1 MKAFCLTSLFSVA
14 RSVTGSALAVALLS
28 SCTFSESKV
37 GSSMSL
43 ERLSSAPLSYQTVNE
58 VVFRA
63 SCTECHGGSGG
74 VNLETYAGVVRHLER
89 SYIRAV
95 TLKTMPGAPRAPLT
109 DCQAKLLELWKN
121 SGAPETSSRP
131 VGRIAECQGGAPP
144 EPPPPP
150 APPVLEPRIDYAT
163 VRARVFAPNCIG
175 CHGFEGGVSFETYA
189 DAKSNALGAYREA
202 VQDRTMPPR
211 RSTTPRLNTCQAAL
225 LKLWIEAGTPETN
238 ASPLPDIPECANPTI
253 LPPPA
258 PPPIPPPAPP
268 PAPEEPQP
276 TFEYFVEKVYPIS
289 CASCH
294 DPGGRADDVVLTSIS
309 SLIAEGLVR
318 PGDGAGSSLFQ
329 VVVKEGRGQMP
340 PASSARPRLTPAQ
353 ADALKRWIDGLRPG
367 DL

>member
-1 MKAFCLTSLFSVA
+1 MKAFCLTSGFSVV
-14 RSVTGSALAVALLS
+14 RSVASSAAGSALAVALLS

-37 GSSMSL
+37 APSMSL

-63 SCTECHGGSGG
+63 SCTDCHGGSGG
-74 VNLETYAGVVRHLER
+74 VNLETYAGVVRNLER

-121 SGAPETSSRP
+121 SGAPETGTRP

-150 APPVLEPRIDYAT
+150 PPEPRIDYAT
-163 VRARVFAPNCIG
+163 VRARVFARNCIG

-211 RSTTPRLNTCQAAL
+211 RSTTSRLDTCQAAL
-225 LKLWIEAGTPETN
+225 LRLWIEAGTPETN
-238 ASPLPDIPECANPTI
+238 TSPLPEIPECANPTI

-258 PPPIPPPAPP
+258 PPPVPP
-268 PAPEEPQP
+268 PAPEEPQA
-276 TFEYFVEKVYPIS
+276 TFEYFVEKVYPVS

-294 DPGGRADDVVLTSIS
+294 DPGGRADDVVLTSLS
-309 SLIAEGLVR
+309 SMIAEGIVR
-318 PGDGAGSSLFQ
+318 PGDGAGSLLHQ

-340 PASSARPRLTPAQ
+340 PASSGKPRLTPAQ
-353 ADALKRWIDGLRPG
+353 ADALKRWIDGLSF
-367 DL
+367 